1 MRRLFIV
8 EPENETRKALVK
20 AGSREGWEVN
30 SVSGG
35 LDALDWLAVHKTEV
49 VLMSMNLPL
58 INPIKVLDKMKRL
71 CKHTPIILMAE
82 SNNNLDITKSFQ
94 AGAFDIV
101 FKPLIQELLS
111 DCLEDALS
119 FVELVSSLSNTDLLH
134 PFLQGYGELDGTSK
148 ESQKLYTKIDRI
160 LDSDISVMINGESG
174 TGKEVTARTIHRYG
188 KLEEQP
194 FVSVNCAAI
203 PENLQESELF
213 GYEKGAFTGA
223 ITAKTGKFESANN
236 GTLFLDEI
244 GDMSLPLQAKILRFI
259 ETGEL
264 ERVGGIVRKDVR
276 VRLITAT
283 NKNLLEE
290 VKEKRFRED
299 LYHRLN
305 VYPITLPA
313 LRERKK
319 DIPLL
324 SSLALMNMNGNDDKN
339 IIIPPDTYDYLS
351 KNNWPG
357 NVRELFNSLN
367 RAIVSTK
374 DGVLY
379 PESFSLNED
388 IESEIQNELSLDKEI
403 KTMTIPTLKKVEM
416 DAILNALKIT
426 DGNIQ
431 QASKALG
438 ITRATMYN
446 KLKRYNIKI
455 RREIRVE
462 NSQEI

>member
-8 EPENETRKALVK
+8 EPDSSTRKALK
-20 AGSREGWEVN
+20 KTGLREGWDVN

-35 LDALDWLAVHKTEV
+35 FDALDWLAVHKTEI

-58 INPIKVLDKMKRL
+58 INPLKVLEKMKRL

-82 SNNNLDITKSFQ
+82 SNNNLDITKAFQ
-94 AGAFDIV
+94 GGAFDVV

-119 FVELVSSLSNTDLLH
+119 FVELVPSLSKAELLH
-134 PFLQGYGELDGTSK
+134 PFLQGYGDLDGTSK
-148 ESQKLYTKIDRI
+148 ASQNLYIKIDRI
-160 LDSDISVMINGESG
+160 LDSDISIMINGESG
-174 TGKEVTARTIHRYG
+174 TGKEVAARTIHRFG
-188 KLEEQP
+188 KLKDQP

-223 ITAKTGKFESANN
+223 VAQKTGKFETANN

-290 VKEKRFRED
+290 VRAKRFRED
-299 LYHRLN
+299 LFHRLN
-305 VYPITLPA
+305 VYPITLPS
-313 LRERKK
+313 LRERRK

-324 SSLALMNMNGNDDKN
+324 SSLTLMNMIGNSDKN

-351 KNNWPG
+351 QNNWPG
-357 NVRELFNSLN
+357 NVRELINSLN

-374 DGVLY
+374 EGVLY
-379 PESFSLNED
+379 PESFSLS
-388 IESEIQNELSLDKEI
+388 ESVELEVQNEISLEKEI
-403 KTMTIPTLKKVEM
+403 NTMTIPTLKKVEM

-426 DGNIQ
+426 DGNIR

-446 KLKRYNIKI
+446 KLKRYNIKV
-455 RREIRVE
+455 RREIRVV

>member
-8 EPENETRKALVK
+8 EPDSSTRKALK
-20 AGSREGWEVN
+20 KTGLREGWDVS

-35 LDALDWLAVHKTEV
+35 FDALDWLAVHKTEI

-58 INPIKVLDKMKRL
+58 INPLKVLEKMKRL

-82 SNNNLDITKSFQ
+82 SNNNLDITKAFQ
-94 AGAFDIV
+94 GGAFDVV

-119 FVELVSSLSNTDLLH
+119 FVELVPSLSKAELLH
-134 PFLQGYGELDGTSK
+134 PFLQGYGDLDGTSK
-148 ESQKLYTKIDRI
+148 ASQNLYIKIDRI
-160 LDSDISVMINGESG
+160 LDSDISIMINGESG
-174 TGKEVTARTIHRYG
+174 TGKEVAARTIHRFG
-188 KLEEQP
+188 KLKDQP

-223 ITAKTGKFESANN
+223 VAQKTGKFETANN

-290 VKEKRFRED
+290 VRAKRFRED
-299 LYHRLN
+299 LFHRLN
-305 VYPITLPA
+305 VYPITLPS
-313 LRERKK
+313 LRERRK

-324 SSLALMNMNGNDDKN
+324 SSLTLMNMIGNSDKN

-351 KNNWPG
+351 QNNWPG
-357 NVRELFNSLN
+357 NVRELINSLN

-379 PESFSLNED
+379 PESFSLS
-388 IESEIQNELSLDKEI
+388 ESVELEVQNEISLEKEI
-403 KTMTIPTLKKVEM
+403 NTMTIPTLKKVEM

-426 DGNIQ
+426 DGNIR

-446 KLKRYNIKI
+446 KLKRYNIKV
-455 RREIRVE
+455 RREIRVV

>member
-8 EPENETRKALVK
+8 EPDNTTRKALEK
-20 AGSREGWEVN
+20 AGLREDWEVN

-35 LDALDWLAVHKTEV
+35 FDALDWLAVNKTEV
-49 VLMSMNLPL
+49 VIMSMNLTL
-58 INPIKVLDKMKRL
+58 INPIKVLEKMKRL

-82 SNNNLDITKSFQ
+82 SNNNLDITRAYQ
-94 AGAFDIV
+94 EGAFNIV
-101 FKPLIQELLS
+101 FKPLIQDLLS
-111 DCLEDALS
+111 NCLEDALS
-119 FVELVSSLSNTDLLH
+119 FVELVSSFNRPDLLH
-134 PFLQGYGELDGTSK
+134 PFLQGYGELDGTSQV
-148 ESQKLYTKIDRI
+148 SQKLYTKIDRI

-174 TGKEVTARTIHRYG
+174 TGKEVTARTIHRFG
-188 KLEEQP
+188 NLKNQP
-194 FVSVNCAAI
+194 FISVNCAAI
-203 PENLQESELF
+203 PESLQESELF

-223 ITAKTGKFESANN
+223 DTQKTGKFEAANN

-290 VKEKRFRED
+290 IKEKRFRED

-305 VYPITLPA
+305 VYPITLPS

-324 SSLALMNMNGNDDKN
+324 SSLALMGMIGNGDKN
-339 IIIPPDTYDYLS
+339 IVIPSETYDYLS
-351 KNNWPG
+351 QNHWPG
-357 NVRELFNSLN
+357 NVRELINSLN

-379 PESFSLNED
+379 PESFSLNQV
-388 IESEIQNELSLDKEI
+388 IESDLQKELSLDNEI
-403 KTMTIPTLKKVEM
+403 KTMTISTLKKVEM

-426 DGNIQ
+426 DGNIR
-431 QASKALG
+431 QASRALG

-446 KLKRYNIKI
+446 KLKRYNIKV
-455 RREIRVE
+455 RREIRVA

>member
-8 EPENETRKALVK
+8 EPDSSTRKALK
-20 AGSREGWEVN
+20 KTGLREGWDVN

-35 LDALDWLAVHKTEV
+35 FDALDWLAVHKTEI

-58 INPIKVLDKMKRL
+58 INPLKVLEKMKRL

-82 SNNNLDITKSFQ
+82 SNNNLDITKAFQ
-94 AGAFDIV
+94 GGAFDVV

-119 FVELVSSLSNTDLLH
+119 FVELVPSLSKAELLH
-134 PFLQGYGELDGTSK
+134 PFLQGYGDLDGTSK
-148 ESQKLYTKIDRI
+148 ASQNLYIKIDRI
-160 LDSDISVMINGESG
+160 LDSDISIMINGESG
-174 TGKEVTARTIHRYG
+174 TGKEVAARTIHRFG
-188 KLEEQP
+188 KLKDQP

-223 ITAKTGKFESANN
+223 VAQKTGKFETANN

-290 VKEKRFRED
+290 VRAKRFRED
-299 LYHRLN
+299 LFHRLN
-305 VYPITLPA
+305 VYPITLPS
-313 LRERKK
+313 LRERRK

-324 SSLALMNMNGNDDKN
+324 SSLTLMNMIGNSDKN

-351 KNNWPG
+351 QNNWPG
-357 NVRELFNSLN
+357 NVRELINSLN

-379 PESFSLNED
+379 PESFSLS
-388 IESEIQNELSLDKEI
+388 ESVELEVQNEISLEKEI
-403 KTMTIPTLKKVEM
+403 NTMTIPTLKKVEM

-426 DGNIQ
+426 DGNIR

-446 KLKRYNIKI
+446 KLKRYNIKV
-455 RREIRVE
+455 RREIRVV